1 MNVRFSLRRAIIFKQ
16 GSPWQC
22 MAKKLE
28 REREERVSERGDD
41 VPELTAER
49 AAA

>member
-16 GSPWQC
+16 GSPRQC

-28 REREERVSERGDD
+28 RERERERERVRERERGRG
-41 VPELTAER
+41 VMSPN
-49 AAA
+49 